1 MLINKELEQYNDSK
15 IYYVLEDNKY
25 INAKDLA
32 ISIYNK
38 RKNSAIPEDI

>member
-1 MLINKELEQYNDSK
+1 MLIDKDLESYNNSMT
-15 IYYVLEDNKY
+15 YYVLENNEY

-32 ISIYNK
+32 TSIYNK